1 MPITYT
7 GMNDRWIQAFT
18 AIMPILLLILV
29 IWALASILGRCRTRY
44 NLVCA
49 SSTAAKEIMS
59 WGRRG

>member
-29 IWALASILGRCRTRY
+29 IWGVGIYFGALPDTL
-44 NLVCA
+44 
-49 SSTAAKEIMS
+49 
-59 WGRRG
+59 